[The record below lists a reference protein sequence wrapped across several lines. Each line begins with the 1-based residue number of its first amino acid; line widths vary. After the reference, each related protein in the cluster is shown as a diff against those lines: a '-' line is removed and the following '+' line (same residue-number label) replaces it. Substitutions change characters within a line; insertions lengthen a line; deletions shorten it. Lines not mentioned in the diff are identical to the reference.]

1 MTNSLRDQLLKAG
14 LVSQK
19 QLQKNRPKPAA
30 KGKQRKQARSE
41 EERQREAELRALS
54 AHKKAR
60 DRELNEQRNRQREA
74 QEQAEWVRQLIG
86 AHAQA
91 RQPAAE
97 GAAAFHFTLDGKIHH
112 LYLSEAQ
119 RGDLS
124 AGRSGIVRYD
134 GQYHLLPQA
143 QAQKIHERLGRR
155 VWLASL
161 VEEQGATAPD
171 DPYAD
176 YQVPDDLMW

>member
-60 DRELNEQRNRQREA
+60 DRELNEQRNRARQA
-74 QEQAEWVRQLIG
+74 QEQADWVRQLITSHG
-86 AHAQA
+86 LV
-91 RQPAAE
+91 REPAAE

-112 LYLSEAQ
+112 LYLSENQ

-124 AGRSGIVRYD
+124 AGRCGIVRFD

-155 VWLASL
+155 VWLVSL
-161 VEEQGATAPD
+161 LEAQDAHDQD